1 MYANLSK
8 KPPIIQTS
16 LAEEFADY
24 MPLLQKYAKY
34 FLQVF
39 LGMDQEYVRIWSKS
53 SLHNFF
59 GDSDVWHFIIETTHI

>member
-1 MYANLSK
+1 MVLGDFFLHQACQQLEGQSGMYANLSK

-53 SLHNFF
+53 
-59 GDSDVWHFIIETTHI
+59 